1 MNTIVNTKNLTK
13 EEWLKY
19 RTQGIGGSDVSV
31 IAGINPFKSVYTLWL
46 EKTGQIEPD
55 ETENNYTH
63 FGTLLEPVIRKEF
76 IKRTGLKVRQKCM
89 LLQSEEYPFM
99 YANLDG
105 VINEGGEMAIFEA
118 KTASEY
124 KQDVWEK
131 EVPAAYIL
139 QIQHY
144 MAVTEAKRTYIAALV
159 GGNKFYWHEVKRDEE
174 MIEKIV
180 AMEKYF
186 WEVYVLGGTE
196 PAPDGSEST
205 TKYFNE
211 KFNKSDGET
220 IELPEEV
227 IHICE
232 EYERISEQIK
242 ILENEKNAT
251 GNKIK
256 SYMKEA
262 EIGIA
267 GDRKILWQSISKSS
281 LDTKR
286 LKTEKPDIYENYLQQ
301 SRYRRLSVA

>member
-1 MNTIVNTKNLTK
+1 MNTIINTKNLTK

-31 IAGINPFKSVYTLWL
+31 IAGINPFKSAYTLWL
-46 EKTGQIEPD
+46 EKTGQIELE

-63 FGTLLEPVIRKEF
+63 FGTLLEPIIRKEF
-76 IKRTGLKVRQKCM
+76 TMRTGLKVRQKHM
-89 LLQSEEYPFM
+89 LLQNEEYPFM

-105 VINEGGEMAIFEA
+105 VINEDGEMAIFEA

-124 KQDVWEK
+124 KHEVWEN
-131 EVPAAYIL
+131 EVPAPYIL

-144 MAVTEAKRTYIAALV
+144 MAVTGAKKTYIAALV
-159 GGNKFYWHEVKRDEE
+159 GGNKFYWHEIKRDDE
-174 MIEKIV
+174 MIEKII
-180 AMEKYF
+180 AMEKCF
-186 WEVYVLGGTE
+186 WEVYVLGGME
-196 PAPDGSEST
+196 PVPDGSEST

-211 KFNKSDGET
+211 KFKNSNGET

-227 IHICE
+227 ISVCD

-242 ILENEKNAT
+242 ALESEKNAM

-256 SYMKEA
+256 GYMKEA
-262 EIGIA
+262 EIGIV
-267 GDRKILWQSISKSS
+267 GDRRILWQSISKSS
-281 LDTKR
+281 IDTKR
-286 LKTEKPDIYENYLQQ
+286 LKAEKPDIYADYLQQ